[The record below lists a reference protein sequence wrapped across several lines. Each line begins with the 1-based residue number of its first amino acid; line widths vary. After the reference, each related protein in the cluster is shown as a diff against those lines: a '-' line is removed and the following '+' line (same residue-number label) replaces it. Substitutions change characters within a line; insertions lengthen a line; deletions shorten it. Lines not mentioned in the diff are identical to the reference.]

1 MGIHR
6 ILMVALTVGT
16 LALTGCATIT
26 RGTTEVLVVNTDPPG
41 AQVQISDGH
50 ACTSPCS
57 VELKRKHDYHV
68 KIAKA
73 GYEPVETDV
82 MSQIVGAGAAG
93 MAGNVLVGGLIGVG
107 VDAYTGATKGLKP
120 NPLTVNLLPSA
131 GSQAPPSLGTTV
143 LGNAAAVA
151 SLTAVSVETMC
162 TQSSKVDQAE
172 CRGTLKLGMT
182 RDEIVRA
189 VGAPDGKSAD
199 EKTLRFG
206 DRYLEFDNANRL
218 TKIIEVKVL

>member
-1 MGIHR
+1 
-6 ILMVALTVGT
+6 
-16 LALTGCATIT
+16 
-26 RGTTEVLVVNTDPPG
+26 
-41 AQVQISDGH
+41 VQLSDGH

-68 KIAKA
+68 KIEKA
-73 GYEPVETDV
+73 GYDPVETDV
-82 MSQIVGAGAAG
+82 LSQIVGAGAAG

-120 NPLTVNLLPSA
+120 NPLTVSLAPVS
-131 GSQAPPSLGTTV
+131 GSGAPPALGTAV
-143 LGNAAAVA
+143 LTNAAAVA
-151 SLTAVSVETMC
+151 SLAAVSVETIC

-182 RDEIVRA
+182 RDEIMRTI
-189 VGAPDGKSAD
+189 GAPDGKSAD
-199 EKTLRFG
+199 ERTLRFG

-218 TKIIEVKVL
+218 TKISEVKVP

>member
-6 ILMVALTVGT
+6 ILAVALTVGT

-41 AQVQISDGH
+41 AQVHISDGH
-50 ACTSPCS
+50 DCMSPCS

-73 GYEPVETDV
+73 GYEPIETDV

-93 MAGNVLVGGLIGVG
+93 MAGNVLIGGLIGIG
-107 VDAYTGATKGLKP
+107 VDAYSGATKGLKP
-120 NPLTVNLLPSA
+120 NPITVSLAPLN
-131 GSQAPPSLGTTV
+131 GSQAPPALGTAV
-143 LGNAAAVA
+143 LTNAAAVA
-151 SLTAVSVETMC
+151 SLAAVSVESMC
-162 TQSSKVDQAE
+162 IQSSRVDQAE
-172 CRGTLKLGMT
+172 CRGTLKMGMR
-182 RDEIVRA
+182 RDEILRA

-218 TKIIEVKVL
+218 TKISEVKVL